1 MDNNGEIR
9 GTWKG
14 YKELWESL
22 GSTNEEKISTQQKIS
37 NGIKAFSDYMS
48 HADSAYY
55 YNKTYLPKFTD
66 EFWEFLRYF
75 AEKYPYVEIL
85 FTKVGGKRNLTLKI
99 DRYWQVETETDWR
112 QEKISCLENIKRVCS
127 DEMFIECS
135 VLCNM
140 QRYVYS
146 EKINI
151 KNMSREKFEES
162 IGQFL
167 EFLKKYF
174 PDKTGEDEEGK
185 ISI

>member
-1 MDNNGEIR
+1 MDNNKEVLEA
-9 GTWKG
+9 WNG

-22 GSTNEEKISTQQKIS
+22 GSTDEEKISTQQKIS

-55 YNKTYLPKFTD
+55 YNKTYLPKFID

-75 AEKYPYVEIL
+75 AKKYPYVKTL
-85 FTKVGGKRNLTLKI
+85 LSKVSGKRDLTLKI
-99 DRYWQVETETDWR
+99 DRYWQIETKTDWK
-112 QEKISCLENIKRVCS
+112 ETKISCLENIKRVCN

-135 VLCNM
+135 VLRDM

-151 KNMSREKFEES
+151 KDMSREKFEES
-162 IGQFL
+162 TEQFL

-174 PDKTGEDEEGK
+174 LDKTGEDANGK
-185 ISI
+185 TNI

>member
-1 MDNNGEIR
+1 M
-9 GTWKG
+9 
-14 YKELWESL
+14 
-22 GSTNEEKISTQQKIS
+22 
-37 NGIKAFSDYMS
+37 
-48 HADSAYY
+48 
-55 YNKTYLPKFTD
+55 FT
-66 EFWEFLRYF
+66 
-75 AEKYPYVEIL
+75 
-85 FTKVGGKRNLTLKI
+85 
-99 DRYWQVETETDWR
+99 
-112 QEKISCLENIKRVCS
+112 
-127 DEMFIECS
+127 ECS

-174 PDKTGEDEEGK
+174 PDKTGEDEDGK